1 MAFDIF
7 ITTKYFIVYSLLHV
21 LFDSWISLLSK
32 LVIIEN
38 WVKNHRILKQ
48 EIFEFCMLFRFSYY
62 EFLHTY
68 CLCEQKRRTFK
79 KMSLTISSSVLSIN
93 LTDRKIFMRLKII
106 QAF

>member
-38 WVKNHRILKQ
+38 WVKNH
-48 EIFEFCMLFRFSYY
+48 
-62 EFLHTY
+62 T
-68 CLCEQKRRTFK
+68 
-79 KMSLTISSSVLSIN
+79 SSVLLIN
-93 LTDRKIFMRLKII
+93 LTDRKFFMRLEII